1 MTRKRYVKLLMAC
14 GLPRNY
20 CQAAA
25 WVARESG
32 PSYRTDMEDWLNS
45 FRIRRLFALKDGD
58 SKYFSRCIDILRQAL
73 GVE

>member
-25 WVARESG
+25 WVARETG
-32 PSYRTDMEDWLNS
+32 LSYRTGMEDWLNS
-45 FRIRRLFALKDGD
+45 FRVRCFFAVKDKD
-58 SKYFSRCIDILRQAL
+58 SKHFSRCIDILRQAL

>member
-25 WVARESG
+25 FVARESG
-32 PSYRTDMEDWLNS
+32 SSYRADCEDWRNS
-45 FRIRRLFALKDGD
+45 FRIRWVFAVKDED
-58 SKYFSRCIDILRQAL
+58 SKYFLRCIDILRQAL